1 MAFLSKGGP
10 NRGTL
15 LLHDGSLIGNC
26 LRGPDVTDELFDCSR
41 ALSVLGVVNTDV
53 WGQLTGGHRGR

>member
-10 NRGTL
+10 DCGTL

-26 LRGPDVTDELFDCSR
+26 LCGPDVTDKLFDYSR
-41 ALSVLGVVNTDV
+41 VWSVVVNTDV
-53 WGQLTGGHRGR
+53 WGRLTGCHRGR